1 MLSYQ
6 TYKLIHLAS
15 IFIFLSGA
23 AVLLLARPPG
33 KTWKIITGV
42 SSLFILIAGFGLL
55 ARLGLTSGMPS
66 WVIVKIV
73 IWTGVTALGHIVAK
87 RFPGAA
93 LQAYWVTVGLATI
106 AAYFAI
112 YKPGI

>member
-6 TYKLIHLAS
+6 TYKVIHLAS

-23 AVLLLARPPG
+23 AVLLLARPQG

-42 SSLFILIAGFGLL
+42 ASLFILVAGFGLM
-55 ARLGLTSGMPS
+55 ARLGLTSGMPG
-66 WVIVKIV
+66 WVIGKIS
-73 IWTGVTALGHIVAK
+73 IWAGVTALGHVVAK

-93 LQAYWVTVGLATI
+93 LQAYWATVILATC
-106 AAYFAI
+106 AAYLAI
-112 YKPGI
+112 YKPI

>member
-6 TYKLIHLAS
+6 TYKVIHLAS

-33 KTWKIITGV
+33 KAWKVLTGV
-42 SSLFILIAGFGLL
+42 ASLFVLIAGFGLL
-55 ARLGLTSGMPS
+55 ARLGLTGGLPT
-66 WVIVKIV
+66 WVLAKLA
-73 IWTGVTALGHIVAK
+73 IWAAVTALGHIVAK

-93 LQAYWVTVGLATI
+93 LKAYWITLGLATV
-106 AAYFAI
+106 AAYLAI
-112 YKPGI
+112 NKP

>member
-15 IFIFLSGA
+15 IFIFLTGV
-23 AVLLLARPPG
+23 AVLLLARPAG

-42 SSLFILIAGFGLL
+42 SSLVIFVAGFGLL

-73 IWTGVTALGHIVAK
+73 IWTAVTALGHIVAK

-93 LQAYWVTVGLATI
+93 LQAYWATIGLATI

-112 YKPGI
+112 YKPGV